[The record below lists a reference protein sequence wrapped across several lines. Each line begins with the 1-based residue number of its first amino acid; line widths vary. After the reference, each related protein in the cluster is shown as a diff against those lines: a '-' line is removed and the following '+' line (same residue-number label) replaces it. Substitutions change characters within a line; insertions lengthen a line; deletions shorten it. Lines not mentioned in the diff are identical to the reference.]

1 MHPHFEQIADG
12 LAEAG
17 FAVVDNF
24 LTSAEVDAILD
35 LDIFREGVVNF
46 RKAGIGKESQL
57 QINESIR
64 GDYIHWIDKKERTSA
79 GKGLYGSTA
88 GSL

>member
-35 LDIFREGVVNF
+35 LDIFREGV
-46 RKAGIGKESQL
+46 AQ
-57 QINESIR
+57 
-64 GDYIHWIDKKERTSA
+64 A
-79 GKGLYGSTA
+79 
-88 GSL
+88 